1 MSFTSFVS
9 RSEEREKLKTESLTT
24 NFLHCHSFQNVV
36 GLPSF
41 LGNFS
46 EALSIPGISWYI
58 MLLLILLFDMK
69 LDYKKF
75 YSMRHCQWLGGG
87 G

>member
-1 MSFTSFVS
+1 MRFTSFVS

-36 GLPSF
+36 GMPSF
-41 LGNFS
+41 LGNFY

-58 MLLLILLFDMK
+58 LLLFIFLFGKHIELKETLLNEALSFEK
-69 LDYKKF
+69 W
-75 YSMRHCQWLGGG
+75 C
-87 G
+87 